1 MQRHIRKER
10 QLAAKEN
17 KIGKSA
23 SYAKR
28 ASAIKS
34 AAPTNHAQDLRT
46 ALAWLKSQGDLI
58 ETEKEVN
65 PDLEVTGLQKH
76 MDGGCPV
83 MFHNVKG
90 KPNHRVITNLFGD
103 MNVINK
109 MFGWSSDAERV
120 RKLAEA
126 LRKPLPPV
134 EISQDE
140 APCQEHVVL
149 EPKDV
154 NKYLVPIRHT
164 TYEPE
169 LTVGS
174 GIRCVTGPEFDG
186 GSDLGYNR
194 MNFRWGNVGTFQISP
209 GSHMWQV
216 VNKYYKSNEPVPI
229 TMCFGVPPACTLLA
243 GAGFGYA
250 IMPMGCDEIGI
261 AGAVQRSPVRLVKAR
276 TVNAM
281 ALADAELVLEGYV
294 NPRDRRYETKE
305 SEDANV
311 QGRFHFHP
319 EWAGYMGKAYK
330 APTFHVTAV
339 TMRKPESKPIIFAL
353 GVHTLDDH
361 NIDTTVREAC
371 LFELCERLQ
380 PGIVQNVVI
389 PYCMTDWGGCVIQ
402 VKKRHQIDEGWQR
415 NFLAAALSCS
425 QGMRLAIAVS
435 EDVDPYSMDDLMWC
449 LTTRVNPQTDILNPI
464 PGGRGQT
471 FMPAER
477 MTAGSAQ
484 WTASN
489 TRFEGGMG
497 IDATV
502 PFGYE
507 SDFLRPVY
515 PIDKVQPENFFTKAD
530 IANAKSRMQGWVHS
544 LARTGR

>member
-1 MQRHIRKER
+1 MQEAVRKT
-10 QLAAKEN
+10 N
-17 KIGKSA
+17 I
-23 SYAKR
+23 KR
-28 ASAIKS
+28 EIQGDS
-34 AAPTNHAQDLRT
+34 HDLRNT
-46 ALAWLKSQGDLI
+46 LEWLRAQGDLI
-58 ETEKEVN
+58 ESDKQVD

-76 MDGGCPV
+76 LDGGCPAL
-83 MFHNVKG
+83 FHNVKG
-90 KPNHRVITNLFGD
+90 KPDHRVVTNLFGN

-109 MFGWSSDAERV
+109 MFGWKDDVERT
-120 RKLAEA
+120 RKLAYA
-126 LRKPLPPV
+126 LSHPLNPV
-134 EISQDE
+134 EIAQSD
-140 APCQEHVVL
+140 APCQEHVI
-149 EPKDV
+149 EKPDDV
-154 NKYLVPIRHT
+154 NRYMVPIRHT

-169 LTVGS
+169 ATVGS
-174 GIRCVTGPEFDG
+174 GIRCVTGKYFDD

-216 VNKYYKSNEPVPI
+216 VNKHYKEDQPVPI
-229 TMCFGVPPACTLLA
+229 TMCFGVPP
-243 GAGFGYA
+243 
-250 IMPMGCDEIGI
+250 GCDEIGI
-261 AGAVQRSPVRLVKAR
+261 AGAVQGSPIRLVKAR
-276 TVNAM
+276 TVDAM
-281 ALADAELVLEGYV
+281 AIADSEIVLEGYV
-294 NPRDRRYETKE
+294 NPRDRRFETKE
-305 SEDANV
+305 SEDAGV

-339 TMRKPESKPIIFAL
+339 TMRNPATKPIIFAL

-361 NIDTTVREAC
+361 NIDTTVREAAI
-371 LFELCERLQ
+371 FELCNRLQ
-380 PGIVQNVVI
+380 PGIIQDAVI
-389 PYCMTDWGGCVIQ
+389 PYCMTDWGGCIIQ

-415 NFLAAALSCS
+415 NFLAAILSCS
-425 QGMRLAIAVS
+425 QGMRVAIAVS
-435 EDVDPYSMDDLMWC
+435 EDTDPYSMDDVMWC
-449 LTTRVNPQTDILNPI
+449 LTTRVNPRTDILNPI

-477 MTAGSAQ
+477 MTAGDKQ

-489 TRFEGGMG
+489 TQFEGGMG

-515 PIDKVQPENFFTKAD
+515 PVDRVKPEDFFTEKD
-530 IANAKSRMQGWVHS
+530 IKNAKSRMQGWVHS